1 MSRNAQS
8 PGFYNPRLCPV
19 TPHPQCNRLLRS
31 MPNPRAL
38 WLCLAGQIILA
49 VSPASAQN
57 DATRFET
64 KVLPVLAK
72 NCFPCHGADV
82 QTADVNFSVFHDG
95 KNAAEKPELWR
106 KVRDKIRNHL
116 MPPPPIPG
124 LSAADAD
131 AVTGWIDSIVAVP
144 GTVGAPET
152 VLAAPNPG
160 RVTARRLNRLE
171 YNNTIRDFLGVAG
184 RPADDFPID
193 NQGYGFDNIG
203 DVLTLSPMLME
214 KYMAAA
220 RSVSRVAVYGETYE
234 KKPGLIGKL
243 LPKSVQDDGQLS
255 GDTLPFSIRG
265 DLEGVYRFPVEAD
278 YVLQFR
284 ITNRRGS
291 SPPVD
296 LSAKVAGPAATSGGR
311 GGRRTAAPGR
321 GMLTLTDEDKK
332 ALLEADRNSFPPVE
346 LDIDVDSHQ
355 VLKDTVEGNDSYAY
369 SRGPTVVKVHLT
381 AGEHTIHA
389 YFPANA
395 NLDNPRTNLNP
406 DGRHRL
412 SAEILEIVGPY
423 NPSPAKPASYAKIFI
438 CAGHDAACTRKI
450 LESLE
455 RRGFRRP
462 STEAETQRLL
472 KLVAL
477 VQKQGDPFEEGI
489 RIALQSI
496 LVSPGFLFRIERDP
510 ANTTAA
516 YRVNDYELA
525 SRLSYFLWSSMPDDR
540 LLALAD
546 QHRLSDLAM
555 MDAQVKRMLQD
566 PKASNLVTDF
576 AEQWLDLRALD
587 RKKPDALKFPTVDD
601 ELIADMRHET
611 QLFVNEIF
619 TQDRSLLDLIDGK
632 FTYVNGPLARYYGI
646 RGVDGTKFQRISLEG
661 TERGGLLTQASI
673 LTLTSFATRT
683 SPVIRGKWVLGNIL
697 GAAPP
702 PPPPNIPAL
711 EEKNLGTD
719 ASVRSRLEQHRA
731 NPACAVCHKQMDPI
745 GFGLENFDAAGGWR
759 TKEGK
764 FDIDS
769 SGTLPDGRSFVGV
782 AELRDI
788 LKTQSALFTRNL
800 TEKLLTFAL
809 GRGLESSDQVSVD
822 QINQRLTANGNKLS
836 ALVTAIVESEPFLM
850 RKKEDNPLASR

>member
-1 MSRNAQS
+1 
-8 PGFYNPRLCPV
+8 
-19 TPHPQCNRLLRS
+19 
-31 MPNPRAL
+31 MPTPRAL

-57 DATRFET
+57 DVARFET

-82 QTADVNFSVFHDG
+82 QTADVNFSIFHDG
-95 KNAAEKPELWR
+95 KTAAEKPDLWR
-106 KVRDKIRNHL
+106 KVRDKVSNHL

-131 AVTGWIDSIVAVP
+131 AITGWIDSIIAVP
-144 GTVGAPET
+144 GAPET
-152 VLAAPNPG
+152 VFAAPNPG
-160 RVTARRLNRLE
+160 RVTARRLNRVE
-171 YNNTIRDFLGVAG
+171 YNNTIRDFLGVSV

-220 RSVSRVAVYGETYE
+220 RTVSRVAVYGEPYE

-243 LPKSVQDDGQLS
+243 LPKSVQDDGQVS

-284 ITNRRGS
+284 ITNRRGN
-291 SPPVD
+291 SPPAT
-296 LSAKVAGPAATSGGR
+296 LSPGVAGRAVTSGGR
-311 GGRRTAAPGR
+311 GGAAGASGGRGGRGATGPGR
-321 GMLTLTDEDKK
+321 GVLTLTDEDKEALVEANRK
-332 ALLEADRNSFPPVE
+332 AFPPVE
-346 LDIDVDSHQ
+346 LDVDIDGRQ
-355 VLKDTVEGNDSYAY
+355 VLKDSVEGNDAYTY
-369 SRGPTVVKVHLT
+369 SRGPTVAKVHVT

-389 YFPANA
+389 YFPDNA
-395 NLDNPRTNLNP
+395 NLDDPRANLNR
-406 DGRHRL
+406 DGRHKL
-412 SAEILEIVGPY
+412 SAEFLEILGPY
-423 NPSPAKPASYAKIFI
+423 NPSSAKPASYAKIFT
-438 CAGHDAACTRKI
+438 CAGHDDACTRKI
-450 LESLE
+450 LSSLE
-455 RRGFRRP
+455 RRAFRRP
-462 STEAETQRLL
+462 PTEAETQRLL
-472 KLVAL
+472 KLGAL
-477 VQKQGDPFEEGI
+477 VQQQGDSFDEGI

-496 LVSPGFLFRIERDP
+496 LVSPEFLFRIERDP
-510 ANTTAA
+510 ANTTAT

-525 SRLSYFLWSSMPDDR
+525 SRLSYFLWSSMPDDQ
-540 LLALAD
+540 LLALAA
-546 QHRLSDLAM
+546 QHRLSDRAV

-576 AEQWLDLRALD
+576 ATQWLDLRALD

-601 ELIADMRHET
+601 ELLADMRHET
-611 QLFVNEIF
+611 MLFVSEIF
-619 TQDRSLLDLIDGK
+619 MQDRSLLDLIDGK

-646 RGVDGTKFQRISLEG
+646 RGVDGTKFQRVSLEG
-661 TERGGLLTQASI
+661 TERGGILTQASI

-719 ASVRSRLEQHRA
+719 ASVRARLEQHRA

-764 FDIDS
+764 FDVDS

-782 AELRDI
+782 AGLRDI
-788 LKTQSALFTRNL
+788 LRTQSALFTRNL

-809 GRGLESSDQVSVD
+809 GRGLESSDQASVD
-822 QINQRLTANGNKLS
+822 QINQSLTANGNKLS
-836 ALVTAIVESEPFLM
+836 ALVTAIAESEPFLM
-850 RKKEDNPLASR
+850 RKKEEITRASR

>member
-1 MSRNAQS
+1 
-8 PGFYNPRLCPV
+8 
-19 TPHPQCNRLLRS
+19 

-49 VSPASAQN
+49 VAPASAQN
-57 DATRFET
+57 DVTRFET

-95 KNAAEKPELWR
+95 KNAAEKPDLWR
-106 KVRDKIRNHL
+106 KVRDKISNHL

-124 LSAADAD
+124 LSATDAA
-131 AVTGWIDSIVAVP
+131 AVTGWIDSVIAVP
-144 GTVGAPET
+144 GTIGAPET
-152 VLAAPNPG
+152 VFASPNPG
-160 RVTARRLNRLE
+160 RVTARRLNRVE
-171 YNNTIRDFLGVAG
+171 YNNTIRDFLGVSV

-243 LPKSVQDDGQLS
+243 IPKTVQDDGQVS

-265 DLEGVYRFPVEAD
+265 DLEGVYRFPVEGD

-284 ITNRRGS
+284 ITNRRGNT
-291 SPPVD
+291 PPVD
-296 LSAKVAGPAATSGGR
+296 LSMKVVGQAATSGGR
-311 GGRRTAAPGR
+311 GGAGGASGGRGGRGATGPGR
-321 GMLTLTDEDKK
+321 GVLTLTDEDKK
-332 ALLEADRNSFPPVE
+332 ALLEADRKAAPPVE
-346 LDIDVDSHQ
+346 LDIDVDGHQ
-355 VLKDTVEGNDSYAY
+355 VLQDTVEGNDAY
-369 SRGPTVVKVHLT
+369 TYSHGPTVVKVHLT

-389 YFPANA
+389 YFPDNA
-395 NLDNPRTNLNP
+395 NLDDPRANLNR
-406 DGRHRL
+406 DGRHKL
-412 SAEILEIVGPY
+412 SAEFMEIIGPY
-423 NPSPAKPASYAKIFI
+423 NPSSAKPASYTKIFT

-462 STEAETQRLL
+462 PTEAETQRLL

-477 VQKQGDPFEEGI
+477 VQKQGDSFDEGI

-496 LVSPGFLFRIERDP
+496 LVSPEFLFRIERDP
-510 ANTTAA
+510 ANTTAT
-516 YRVNDYELA
+516 YRVSDYELA
-525 SRLSYFLWSSMPDDR
+525 SRLSYFLWSSMPDDQ
-540 LLALAD
+540 LLALAA
-546 QHRLSDLAM
+546 QHRLSDRAVM
-555 MDAQVKRMLQD
+555 EAQVKRMLQD

-576 AEQWLDLRALD
+576 ATQWLDLRALD

-611 QLFVNEIF
+611 MLFVTEIF

-646 RGVDGTKFQRISLEG
+646 RGVDGTAFQRISLEG
-661 TERGGLLTQASI
+661 TERGGILTQASI

-719 ASVRSRLEQHRA
+719 ASVRARLEQHRA

-745 GFGLENFDAAGGWR
+745 GFGMENFDAAGGWR

-782 AELRDI
+782 AGLRDI
-788 LKTQSALFTRNL
+788 LKTQSALFTRNF

-809 GRGLESSDQVSVD
+809 GRGLEPSDQASVD

-850 RKKEDNPLASR
+850 RKKEENQIASR